1 MKKIITVIVVVVLL
15 VGGWYF
21 FSQEEAPE
29 DPEVPEEEEVVDVD
43 PEEVDGVESEEV
55 GEEAENPYTE
65 AETITPIDERN
76 VVIHEDLGS
85 VLEEVF
91 EEEAKLIDSG
101 NITVLTYVVNREI
114 TSDDAIEIRDLLA
127 EEGYE
132 TERTSTKDGFYDLD
146 VFITEEVL
154 EEKYDGDF
162 GGNPYIQVWTNER
175 GEENAQMV
183 IVKAL

>member
-1 MKKIITVIVVVVLL
+1 MKNAIVVIIILL
-15 VGGWYF
+15 LAAGGWYF
-21 FSQEEAPE
+21 YSQQEGE
-29 DPEVPEEEEVVDVD
+29 DMNGEEEI
-43 PEEVDGVESEEV
+43 EEGEINEEEV
-55 GEEAENPYTE
+55 GEEIKNPYTE
-65 AETITPIDERN
+65 AETIIPIDDRN
-76 VVIHEDLGS
+76 VVIHEDLSS

-91 EEEAKLIDSG
+91 EEEAKLVDSG

-114 TSDDAIEIRDLLA
+114 TSDDAIEIKDLLA
-127 EEGYE
+127 EKGYG
-132 TERTSTKDGFYDLD
+132 TERASTKDGFYDLD
-146 VFITEEVL
+146 ISITEEVL

>member
-1 MKKIITVIVVVVLL
+1 MKNAVIVIVILL
-15 VGGWYF
+15 LAVGGWYLY
-21 FSQEEAPE
+21 SQQEEGE
-29 DPEVPEEEEVVDVD
+29 PEEEI
-43 PEEVDGVESEEV
+43 EELDTTEER
-55 GEEAENPYTE
+55 EDKEDENPYTE
-65 AETITPIDERN
+65 AETIIPIDDRN
-76 VVIHEDLGS
+76 VVMHEDLGS

-101 NITVLTYVVNREI
+101 DITVLAYVVNREI
-114 TSDDAIEIRDLLA
+114 TSDDATEIKDLLA
-127 EEGYE
+127 EKGYE

-146 VFITEEVL
+146 VSITEEVL
-154 EEKYDGDF
+154 EDKYNGDF